1 MLLQTQA
8 ERYYHVLEAV
18 QLPLLL
24 VFNCERK
31 YPVIQIE
38 KSVTERF
45 KRLQSVNVN
54 TIIQNYKRIE
64 LDKMAKMLGITKE
77 EVLKRFKS
85 FGAVEKTESPWDSTI
100 MNPLLKQKKKI
111 NVLIDGNVAVFDSQ
125 TVDVE
130 ESSREWQ
137 RYR

>member
-1 MLLQTQA
+1 M
-8 ERYYHVLEAV
+8 
-18 QLPLLL
+18 
-24 VFNCERK
+24 
-31 YPVIQIE
+31 
-38 KSVTERF
+38 TERF

-64 LDKMAKMLGITKE
+64 LDKMAKMLGITKD

-111 NVLIDGNVAVFDSQ
+111 NVVIDGNVAIFDSQ
-125 TVDVE
+125 SVDTE

-137 RYR
+137 RYREEISWLQ